1 MPSMT
6 AKADP
11 FNSSSSPR
19 DISRPIIGSPRC
31 LGVKHKIAS
40 GAINAALGQAAMNA
54 LDNVAALAQRAKDA
68 FGFLRHHPL
77 SGAERRREAEPL
89 QLARA
94 SDEHCALDIHGLIAD
109 GPKVDYPIMARGLAR
124 EGLVERRPAIGVD
137 LPLETAENLLL
148 AARPEFQVHEL
159 RGAGAK
165 TSADI
170 VATDDE
176 IGAIVRPSARQ
187 DMDVGML
194 GVPVIDG
201 DPIDLGPEIA

>member
-1 MPSMT
+1 M
-6 AKADP
+6 D
-11 FNSSSSPR
+11 
-19 DISRPIIGSPRC
+19 
-31 LGVKHKIAS
+31 
-40 GAINAALGQAAMNA
+40 A

-77 SGAERRREAEPL
+77 SRAERRRKAEPL

-94 SDEHCALDIHGLIAD
+94 SDEHCSLDISGLIVG
-109 GPKVDYPIMARGLAR
+109 GPKVDHAVMAGGLAR
-124 EGLVERRPAIGVD
+124 ESLVERRPAIGVD
-137 LPLETAENLLL
+137 LALEAAENLLL

-170 VATDDE
+170 VAADDK
-176 IGAIVRPSARQ
+176 IGPIVRASARQ

-194 GVPVIDG
+194 GVPMIDG